1 MQQMTASIHNG
12 NADSPFIF
20 LRFGLRCGGNGL
32 NIGQFEGSL
41 SFHKAL
47 RVKIDQQ
54 AYRSLSLALRFGKS
68 KDKRP

>member
-1 MQQMTASIHNG
+1 MTASIHNG

-47 RVKIDQQ
+47 RVKIDQ
-54 AYRSLSLALRFGKS
+54 
-68 KDKRP
+68 